1 LCCGSV
7 VVVLL
12 VIVVLSLTVG
22 LWWNFSV
29 YLVGEKIVCGENLL
43 GEGLLSMFLS
53 VYLVAKVL
61 FGTSWLGLVGRIV
74 VY

>member
-1 LCCGSV
+1 LLCGPV

-29 YLVGEKIVCGENLL
+29 YLVGEKIDCGENLL
-43 GEGLLSMFLS
+43 GQDLLSIFLS
-53 VYLVAKVL
+53 AYLVVKVL
-61 FGTSWLGLVGRIV
+61 FGTSWLGLVG
-74 VY
+74 